1 MISAFLAFHLFAII
15 SWCIPLDTPL
25 IVSFRSM
32 VVPYMAWSGLFQK
45 WDMFAPNPSMLNN
58 YMTADITYADG
69 HTATWSFPRMEEL
82 GLVQKYVKERY
93 RKFAN
98 DNLRLDA
105 FSVLWPDAARYIA
118 RVNKLQP
125 SNPPVAIDLVR
136 HWSVVPPPT
145 FENGFMTGP
154 WNHFRFFHYVV
165 QPGDLQ

>member
-1 MISAFLAFHLFAII
+1 MI
-15 SWCIPLDTPL
+15 
-25 IVSFRSM
+25 
-32 VVPYMAWSGLFQK
+32 VPYMAWSGLFQK

-82 GLVQKYVKERY
+82 GLVDKYVKERY

-118 RVNKLQP
+118 RVNKVQA
-125 SNPPVAIDLVR
+125 SNPPVAIDLIR
-136 HWSVVPPPT
+136 HWSVVQPP
-145 FENGFMTGP
+145 GSVSATGP
-154 WNHFRFFHYVV
+154 WNQFKFFHYAV